1 MVGMQLALEPMIKQ
15 ATLWIAWGV
24 EFLAALVI
32 AGAALQA
39 SVSVLRILRGRS
51 REATP
56 GERIRIQLGQWLSLG
71 LEFEL
76 AADILKTA
84 VSPGWN
90 ELGQLAAIVV
100 IRTVLN
106 LFLQR
111 DIAAARRRQE
121 EG

>member
-1 MVGMQLALEPMIKQ
+1 MAGMLQALEPLIKQ
-15 ATLWIAWGV
+15 GTLGIAWSV

-39 SVSVLRILRGRS
+39 GVSVLRILLGRS
-51 REATP
+51 REAAP
-56 GERIRIQLGQWLSLG
+56 GERIRIQLGQWLSLA

-106 LFLQR
+106 LFLQH

-121 EG
+121 ER